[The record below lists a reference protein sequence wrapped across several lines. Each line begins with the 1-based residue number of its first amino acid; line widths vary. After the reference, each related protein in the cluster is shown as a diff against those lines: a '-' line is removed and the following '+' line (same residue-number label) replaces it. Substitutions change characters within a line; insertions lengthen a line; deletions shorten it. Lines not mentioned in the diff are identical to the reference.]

1 MTAGGN
7 AMKGYNK
14 NFGWI
19 INNQHGVAL
28 VTTLILALIGMLMVS
43 SLIYMVQSGIW
54 GSGSRK
60 NYQLALDAAHG
71 GLNILTRDA
80 VQAGIQGAN
89 LSALGN
95 YGGLLTGA
103 TSDACFRQKLTQT
116 YSAANWSS
124 CNLADILTPTSNPDT
139 IFTMTFPAP
148 QPNMLVNAKIVNTGR
163 GNSSTSQNVLETG
176 GVVNNNSG
184 TVMPQHIPYL
194 YQTEVLA
201 QSATNPRERAWL
213 SAIYAY

>member
-1 MTAGGN
+1 
-7 AMKGYNK
+7 MKAVCKFKEILWNER
-14 NFGWI
+14 
-19 INNQHGVAL
+19 GVAL

-54 GSGSRK
+54 SSGSRK
-60 NYQLALDAAHG
+60 NYQLALEAAHG
-71 GLNILTRDA
+71 GLNILTKDA
-80 VQAGIQGAN
+80 VQAGIQGSA
-89 LSALGN
+89 LSAVGN

-103 TSDACFRQKLTQT
+103 TTDACFQQKLTQT
-116 YSAANWSS
+116 TSSTNWSS
-124 CNLADILTPTSNPDT
+124 CNLTDLTTPTFNPDVV
-139 IFTMTFPAP
+139 FTFTFPAP
-148 QPNMLVNAKIVNTGR
+148 QPNMVVNAKIVNTGR

-176 GVVNNNSG
+176 GVESNNSG

-194 YQTEVLA
+194 YETEVLA

>member
-1 MTAGGN
+1 
-7 AMKGYNK
+7 MKDYDRDFK
-14 NFGWI
+14 WI
-19 INNQHGVAL
+19 MQNERGVAL
-28 VTTLILALIGMLMVS
+28 ITTLILALIGMLMVS

-71 GLNILTRDA
+71 GLNILTKDA
-80 VQAGIQGAN
+80 VQAGIQGAK
-89 LSALGN
+89 LSELGN
-95 YGGLLTGA
+95 YGGLLTGV
-103 TSDACFRQKLTQT
+103 TSDDCFRQKLTQT
-116 YSAANWSS
+116 TSAANWSS
-124 CNLADILTPTSNPDT
+124 CNLADLTTPTSNPDAV
-139 IFTMTFPAP
+139 FTLTFPAP

-176 GVVNNNSG
+176 GVVSNNSG
-184 TVMPQHIPYL
+184 TVTPQHIPYL

-201 QSATNPRERAWL
+201 QSAQNPRERAWL